1 MSNFELTY
9 ATMFDPPE
17 ELHTRFDE
25 ALTNAKSIIGTEYGM
40 VINGEEAFAKHK
52 FKSHNPTNTEEVLAV
67 FQTGTAQDADD
78 AIAAAKAAFPK

>member
-25 ALTNAKSIIGTEYGM
+25 ALTNAKSIIGTEY
-40 VINGEEAFAKHK
+40 AW
-52 FKSHNPTNTEEVLAV
+52 
-67 FQTGTAQDADD
+67 
-78 AIAAAKAAFPK
+78 